1 MEATM
6 NNQREFSHLKFER
19 QLARLSPRLMVVLTT
34 LIIYLL
40 LWWILPSS
48 ALLVILLFIL
58 PILAWVCSF
67 GWQTAL
73 GQVIRYLQRLQIH

>member
-1 MEATM
+1 M

-19 QLARLSPRLMVVLTT
+19 QLARLPPRLMVVLIV
-34 LIIYLL
+34 LVIYLL

-58 PILAWVCSF
+58 PILAWVGSF

-73 GQVIRYLQRLQIH
+73 EHVIRYLQRLQIH